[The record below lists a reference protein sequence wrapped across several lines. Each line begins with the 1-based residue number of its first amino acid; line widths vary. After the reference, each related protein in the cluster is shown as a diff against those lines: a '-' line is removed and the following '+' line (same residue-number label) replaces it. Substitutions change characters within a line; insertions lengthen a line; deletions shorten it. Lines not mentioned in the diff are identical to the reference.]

1 MAWILDLSTTPPD
14 IYTDNTVQGNVHNCL
29 ESPYPKT
36 MWYMTENP
44 NDINTAATKDYYSPC
59 LEMPFP
65 SPLWYITTDPND
77 VRNASY
83 RETDVLGA
91 FAHCKFLKTI
101 VLPDSLTSIGPDAF
115 SDSGLEKVTIPNS
128 QCTYYA
134 TSFPPSCVVTGGHL
148 IE

>member
-44 NDINTAATKDYYSPC
+44 NDIKTAATKDYYSPC

-77 VRNASY
+77 VINASY
-83 RETDVLGA
+83 REAELMGA
-91 FAHCKFLKTI
+91 FYKAFELREI
-101 VLPDSLTSIGPDAF
+101 VIPESVKSIGAYSF
-115 SDSGLEKVTIPNS
+115 AETALTEVTLADD
-128 QCTYYA
+128 CTYYS
-134 TSFPPSCVVTGGHL
+134 TSFPPDCVVTGGQ
-148 IE
+148 IIT